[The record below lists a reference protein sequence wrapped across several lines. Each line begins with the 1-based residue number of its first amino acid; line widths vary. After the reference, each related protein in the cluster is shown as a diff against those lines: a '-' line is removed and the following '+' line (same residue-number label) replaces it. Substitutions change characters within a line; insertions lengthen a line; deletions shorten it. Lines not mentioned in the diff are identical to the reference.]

1 MKRHPVEPG
10 KLVAGLVVLGVA
22 TVYGLDAAGEW
33 DVRSLVPLMVLVGGL
48 CAAGL
53 VSALTYLTRRTRAR
67 TRARPLENGPRT

>member
-10 KLVAGLVVLGVA
+10 RLVAGLVVLGVA

-48 CAAGL
+48 CVAGA
-53 VSALTYLTRRTRAR
+53 VSTLTYVARRKRAR
-67 TRARPLENGPRT
+67 GTEGSAP

>member
-1 MKRHPVEPG
+1 MRRHPVEPG

-48 CAAGL
+48 CGAGL
-53 VSALTYLTRRTRAR
+53 VSALTYVARRKRERGAER
-67 TRARPLENGPRT
+67 SAP

>member
-48 CAAGL
+48 CVAGV
-53 VSALTYLTRRTRAR
+53 VSALTYLARRKRAR
-67 TRARPLENGPRT
+67 GTESPTP